1 MRKGF
6 FSLAAGT
13 ALSAAQLLG
22 QDVIQLRVPPPAP
35 GAPAFSDNV
44 MYQSAEAGSAGTR
57 VMAFDFFRSE
67 FGSGEVVKG
76 APYSAEAV
84 TESVQ
89 TLADGNRIVHRDTT
103 VLARD
108 SEGRTRRD
116 MTLPGMSGAAGSD
129 APAFSFLFDAPANI
143 SYTLDH
149 ATKTARKSTGRAF
162 VIHTKSA
169 VPAVPAVPGAP
180 AASEAPPPPPPPP
193 PGVEGG
199 RFIRHGNIGGMISAG
214 NRVPAGKSE
223 SLGKQSFDGVMA
235 EGTRT
240 TTVIPAGQIG
250 NERPIEMVN
259 ERWYSPELQVVVLSK
274 HKDPRMGE
282 TTYKLTNLR
291 RGEPLKSLFE
301 VPADYTVVAAQDRMP
316 RPPIPPMPPKE

>member
-1 MRKGF
+1 MQTGF
-6 FSLAAGT
+6 FSLAAG
-13 ALSAAQLLG
+13 AVLAATQLTG
-22 QDVIQLRVPPPAP
+22 QGVIQLRVPPPAP
-35 GAPAFSDNV
+35 GAPAFLDNV
-44 MYQSAEAGSAGTR
+44 MYQSAPAGSAGTR

-116 MTLPGMSGAAGSD
+116 MTLPGMSGAAASD

-162 VIHTKSA
+162 VIHAKSA
-169 VPAVPAVPGAP
+169 TTAAPAVPGAP
-180 AASEAPPPPPPPP
+180 DPPQPPPP
-193 PGVEGG
+193 PGVEEGQ
-199 RFIRHGNIGGMISAG
+199 FIRRGSIGGMISAG

-223 SLGKQSFDGVMA
+223 SLGKQSFEGVTA

-259 ERWYSPELQVVVLSK
+259 ERWYSPELQLVVLSK
-274 HKDPRMGE
+274 HKDPRIGE

-291 RGEPLKSLFE
+291 RSEPLKSLFE